1 MINTVK
7 HKVKVTVID
16 KKLYPELQKQFCADP
31 EAGACEIAEHGY
43 SANRE
48 KTGKLKK
55 QVLHLFDE
63 SGIEYR
69 LNGNQDFCINS
80 TMNVCI
86 PGVMSEALMIS
97 PKQYCSISNGSACTS
112 KSYAPSY
119 VLSAMGVPE
128 SDIECSVRI
137 SWGPDTSS
145 EELSK
150 NLVKLIEIAKR
161 LKC

>member
-1 MINTVK
+1 M
-7 HKVKVTVID
+7 TVID

-31 EAGACEIAEHGY
+31 EAGACGIAEHEY

-97 PKQYCSISNGSACTS
+97 SKQYCSISNGSACTS

>member
-31 EAGACEIAEHGY
+31 EAGACEI
-43 SANRE
+43 
-48 KTGKLKK
+48 
-55 QVLHLFDE
+55 VLHLFDE